1 MATKPKRSGK
11 RASNANAANV
21 VPAVPGLS
29 AKDRKR
35 EAEYQAEDD
44 HRTLTRAEEV
54 RSDPKRMTGVRRH
67 HLKQTRA
74 LSRIS
79 KALGGARAVARGAA
93 RGSSRR

>member
-1 MATKPKRSGK
+1 MPS
-11 RASNANAANV
+11 
-21 VPAVPGLS
+21 AVPGLS

-54 RSDPKRMTGVRRH
+54 RADPKRMTGVRRH
-67 HLKQTRA
+67 HQKQTRA

-79 KALGGARAVARGAA
+79 KALGGARAMTRGGAA

>member
-1 MATKPKRSGK
+1 M
-11 RASNANAANV
+11 N
-21 VPAVPGLS
+21 AVPSMPGGLS

-35 EAEYQAEDD
+35 EAEYQAEED

-54 RSDPKRMTGVRRH
+54 RSDSKRMVGVRRH

-79 KALGGARAVARGAA
+79 KALGGARALSRGP
-93 RGSSRR
+93 SRR